1 MSDRPGVA
9 GGGLAAEYAGYDGLG
24 LAELVARGEAT
35 PLELLEAAR
44 AGIEALDPGI
54 HAVVHRC
61 FDRAEHELRARPPSG
76 PFGGVPFALKDL
88 GQHLA
93 GVPTGYG
100 SALMRGFVPDFTGTL
115 VERYQRAGLVVLGK
129 TATPEFGLSTT
140 TESAECG
147 PTRNPWNPERTAG
160 GSSGGAAAAVAAR
173 MLPMAHGT
181 DGGGSIRIP
190 ASCCGVF
197 GLKPTRARVPLG
209 PSQFE
214 GWNGLSCHH
223 ALTISVRDSAALLD
237 ATAGAELGS
246 PYWAPP
252 PAGPYLDEVGRDPA
266 PLRLALVTESP
277 ADTVVDPECR
287 RAARHAAHLCEDL
300 GHRVDETHLPIDDR
314 VMRGAFLD
322 VLKVS
327 IARVLEDVAIGRGR
341 PLGPE
346 DVESVTWATYRG
358 GLATSSVA
366 YSRAIATLH
375 QVGLAMARFHQT
387 YDIVL
392 SPTLGQPPV
401 PLGTLDLSAR
411 DLDRYARAVT
421 EFSPFTMLY
430 NVTGQPS
437 MSVPLHWTPD
447 GLPVGVM
454 FSARFGDEATLFR
467 LAGQL
472 ERARPWAGRRPVLAA
487 GR

>member
-1 MSDRPGVA
+1 
-9 GGGLAAEYAGYDGLG
+9 
-24 LAELVARGEAT
+24 
-35 PLELLEAAR
+35 
-44 AGIEALDPGI
+44 
-54 HAVVHRC
+54 
-61 FDRAEHELRARPPSG
+61 
-76 PFGGVPFALKDL
+76 
-88 GQHLA
+88 
-93 GVPTGYG
+93 
-100 SALMRGFVPDFTGTL
+100 
-115 VERYQRAGLVVLGK
+115 
-129 TATPEFGLSTT
+129 
-140 TESAECG
+140 
-147 PTRNPWNPERTAG
+147 
-160 GSSGGAAAAVAAR
+160 
-173 MLPMAHGT
+173 
-181 DGGGSIRIP
+181 
-190 ASCCGVF
+190 
-197 GLKPTRARVPLG
+197 
-209 PSQFE
+209 
-214 GWNGLSCHH
+214 
-223 ALTISVRDSAALLD
+223 
-237 ATAGAELGS
+237 
-246 PYWAPP
+246 
-252 PAGPYLDEVGRDPA
+252 
-266 PLRLALVTESP
+266 
-277 ADTVVDPECR
+277 
-287 RAARHAAHLCEDL
+287 
-300 GHRVDETHLPIDDR
+300 VDETHLPIDDR